1 MKRRDFLA
9 TVAVASTVKSWSLPP
24 SPNIR
29 LGLCTYTFRKFTRAQ
44 AIQMTKDAGVKY
56 VNVKDVH
63 LSMKLS
69 PEEMRAAAKEF
80 RDAGLEIT
88 AGGTITMNK
97 PDEAA
102 IRASFQYA
110 KTCGMPVIVAAP
122 TRETLPIVEKMA
134 KEFDIRIAI
143 HNHGPE
149 DKHFPSPYDV
159 LDAVKG
165 MDPRMGLCM
174 DVGHAMRAGA
184 DVVKAAADAG
194 ARLHDM
200 HIKDLKDPK
209 DKDSQCVVGQGVMP
223 IADLF
228 RQLRK
233 MNYKGTVDLE
243 YEIQADDPLT
253 GVKESFAFMRGVVEK
268 LGSA

>member
-1 MKRRDFLA
+1 MNRRDFLA
-9 TVAVASTVKSWSLPP
+9 TIAIGSTVKSWSLPVSDNP
-24 SPNIR
+24 R

-44 AIQMTKDAGVKY
+44 AIQMIKEAGVKY
-56 VNVKDVH
+56 VNIKDVH
-63 LSMKLS
+63 LSMKIT
-69 PEEMRAAAKEF
+69 PEEMRATAQEF
-80 RDAGLEIT
+80 RDAGLEIV
-88 AGGTITMNK
+88 AGGTISMNK
-97 PDEAA
+97 PDEAL
-102 IRASFQYA
+102 IRASFAYA

-159 LDAVKG
+159 LDAVKNL
-165 MDPRMGLCM
+165 DPRMGLCM
-174 DVGHAMRAGA
+174 DVGHAMRTGT

-194 ARLHDM
+194 PRLHDV
-200 HIKDLKDPK
+200 HIKDLADPK
-209 DKDSQCVVGQGVMP
+209 ARDSQVAVGKGVMP
-223 IADLF
+223 VADLF

-243 YEIQADDPLT
+243 YEINVNDPLP
-253 GVKESFAFMRGVVEK
+253 GVKESLAFMRGVIEK
-268 LGSA
+268 L

>member
-1 MKRRDFLA
+1 
-9 TVAVASTVKSWSLPP
+9 
-24 SPNIR
+24 
-29 LGLCTYTFRKFTRAQ
+29 
-44 AIQMTKDAGVKY
+44 
-56 VNVKDVH
+56 
-63 LSMKLS
+63 
-69 PEEMRAAAKEF
+69 
-80 RDAGLEIT
+80 
-88 AGGTITMNK
+88 
-97 PDEAA
+97 
-102 IRASFQYA
+102 
-110 KTCGMPVIVAAP
+110 VIVAAP

-165 MDPRMGLCM
+165 LDPRMGLCM

-194 ARLHDM
+194 PRLHDL

-209 DKDSQCVVGQGVMP
+209 GKDSQCVVGQGVMP
-223 IADLF
+223 VADLF

-243 YEIQADDPLT
+243 YEMKADDPLPGT
-253 GVKESFAFMRGVVEK
+253 KESLAFMRGVVAK
-268 LGSA
+268 LG

>member
-1 MKRRDFLA
+1 MKRREFLA
-9 TVAVASTVKSWSLPP
+9 TIAVASTTKVWSMPVSDNP
-24 SPNIR
+24 R
-29 LGLCTYTFRKFTRAQ
+29 LGLCTYSFRKFTRAQ
-44 AIQMTKDAGVKY
+44 AIQMAKEAGVKY

-63 LSMKLS
+63 LSMKIS

-80 RDAGLEIT
+80 RDAGLEIV
-88 AGGTITMNK
+88 AGGTISMNK
-97 PDEAA
+97 PDEAL
-102 IRASFQYA
+102 IRNSFMYA

-122 TRETLPIVEKMA
+122 TRETLPIVEKLA

-149 DKHFPSPYDV
+149 DKHFPSPHDV
-159 LDAVKG
+159 LEAVKG

-174 DVGHAMRAGA
+174 DVGHAMRAGT

-194 ARLHDM
+194 SRLYDI

-209 DKDSQCVVGQGVMP
+209 GRDSQVSVGQGVMP
-223 IADLF
+223 VADLF

-243 YEIQADDPLT
+243 YEVKADDPLP
-253 GVKESFAFMRGVVEK
+253 GVKESFAFMRGVIEK
-268 LGSA
+268 LG